1 MMEHVVEVQNLAK
14 SYDHIK
20 AVDGVDFTVQKGE
33 IFGFL
38 GPNGAGKTTTVR
50 ILTGIIKPDHGEALI
65 MGYDIQKE
73 PLQAKEHLGVVPETS
88 NAYVDL
94 SAWQNLM
101 LMAGLYGIPSDT
113 AHERARSLLTEFG
126 LYQRKD
132 DKVKGFSKGLKQRLI
147 LAMALINDPQLL
159 FLDEPTS
166 GLDVQS
172 SILIRHMLVQLR
184 EKGKTIF
191 LTTHNLEEAN
201 QLCERIAIINQ
212 GKIAAIDTPENLKRT
227 IKKLK
232 FIEVTFDSPINLSE
246 LSEIAG
252 VLDVKKTGDRYT
264 LNTDDVNLLIYMVT
278 EFARSRN
285 IKILALN
292 TLNPSLEEV
301 FIELIGRT

>member
-1 MMEHVVEVQNLAK
+1 MEYVVEVQNLAK
-14 SYDHIK
+14 SYHNIK
-20 AVDGVDFTVQKGE
+20 AVDGVDFQVQKGE

-50 ILTGIIKPDHGEALI
+50 MLTGIIKPDQGEARI

-73 PLQAKEHLGVVPETS
+73 PLLAKEHLGVVPETS

-94 SAWQNLM
+94 TAWQNLT

-113 AHERARSLLTEFG
+113 ADERAGSLLTEFG

-132 DKVKGFSKGLKQRLI
+132 DKVKGFSKGMKQRLI

-172 SILIRHMLVQLR
+172 SILIRQMLVQLR

-232 FIEVTFDSPINLSE
+232 FIEVTFDGPVHRTE
-246 LSEIAG
+246 LLEIQG
-252 VLDVKKTGDRYT
+252 VLEVKKTGDKYT
-264 LNTDDVNLLIYMVT
+264 LNTDDVNLLINSVT
-278 EFARSRN
+278 EFVKSRN
-285 IKILALN
+285 IKIITLN

-301 FIELIGRT
+301 FMELIGRA